1 MYFVVA
7 FFYLNIQFWDGEEL
21 DQDVPYKVYILDKI
35 VQLLPLAIYLCEL
48 LLQDNLLMISA
59 GRIAYI
65 QTN

>member
-1 MYFVVA
+1 MYLLSRFL
-7 FFYLNIQFWDGEEL
+7 LNIQFWDGEEL
-21 DQDVPYKVYILDKI
+21 DQDVPYKVDILEKI

>member
-1 MYFVVA
+1 MYLLSR
-7 FFYLNIQFWDGEEL
+7 FFLNIQFWDGEEL
-21 DQDVPYKVYILDKI
+21 DQDVPYKVDILEKI